1 MRINEC
7 YINNFGKLTDF
18 KISFNDGL
26 NTIKAEN
33 GYGKTTLSVFIKA
46 MFYGLD
52 STKRT
57 KLSENDR
64 KHYLPWN
71 GLSAGGSLSFTTGG
85 KEYRIERRFMPK
97 SQDDTFK
104 LYDVTIG
111 KESTDF
117 TENIGEELF
126 GIDADG
132 FERTIFLSEQNLSG
146 KNENKT
152 VSAKLSDL
160 VGYECDLSV
169 MDDALSLLEK
179 ERKVYYKRGGSGE
192 IGELKEK
199 INSLKIRLGELKR
212 TGVSLEEEK
221 ASYLTIKNELKSLLE
236 EREKLK
242 KAEAENNRMRERF
255 SYEKQYLDM
264 QNNLEK
270 EKDLKLK
277 EELFFKNGVPKRE
290 LLQEFKEK
298 LSESKMLEEASGKEV
313 FSEYDRLADFFK
325 NAPSDE
331 EFERIKKRADI
342 EKEKRKE
349 AEIIT
354 AQIHPS
360 SKFKNIA
367 EAKTEIEALTEE
379 LKTLDTKKGRN
390 LWKPAIA
397 CGILALLSGIGL
409 AFLWLPLLS
418 LSALGIAFII
428 ASYFNFKSCKQN
440 AKKLNGADRVKEI
453 LENKYLLRGVNKE
466 NLLDKLYSLKAEI
479 LIEEKNEKKRCE
491 LIEKANA
498 LIIESDSCKEDVNMF
513 IERFEGLKE
522 CDTGAALDEI
532 FKKRGEFALIKKS
545 REERIAEN
553 EKRNALSLAYKTE
566 ANEFLSR
573 YPTATEKPFDEISEH
588 LIEYNMRSISISRLE
603 NDISEFI
610 KKHGINPENLLCER
624 PSILEEGSFDAINKK
639 ITELEREAALSE
651 RSIASMSEELEA
663 ASEYEAEIDE
673 LTEKKNLYENK
684 LSVIVK
690 TKEYLTEAK
699 DSLTSKYL
707 SGTKRAFDS
716 YVNLISAEEGESFS
730 MDTSFEIM
738 KNESGSY
745 KPMAAYSR
753 GYQDLYA
760 IAARLAIIDSLYDK
774 ELPFIILDDPFAY
787 FDKEKLSK
795 ALSLIK
801 TISLSKQIVY
811 LTCSEERCI

>member
-7 YINNFGKLTDF
+7 YINNFGKLSDF

-71 GLSAGGSLSFTTGG
+71 GLSAGGSLSFSTAG
-85 KEYRIERRFMPK
+85 KEYRIERLFMPK
-97 SQDDTFK
+97 PQDDAFK
-104 LYDVTIG
+104 LYDLTIG

-192 IGELKEK
+192 IGDVKEK
-199 INSLKIRLGELKR
+199 INSLKIRLAELKR

-221 ASYLTIKNELKSLLE
+221 ARYLAIKNELKSLSE

-270 EKDLKLK
+270 EKELKLK

-298 LSESKMLEEASGKEV
+298 LSESKILEEASVKEL

-331 EFERIKKRADI
+331 EFERIKKLAEI

-354 AQIHPS
+354 AQMQPS
-360 SKFKNIA
+360 SKFENIA
-367 EAKTEIEALTEE
+367 ESKTEIEALTEE
-379 LKTLDTKKGRN
+379 LKDLDTKKERN
-390 LWKPAIA
+390 LWKPAIV

-418 LSALGIAFII
+418 LSALGIALII

-440 AKKLNGADRVKEI
+440 AKNLNNADRVKEI

-466 NLLDKLYSLKAEI
+466 NLLEKLYSIKTEI
-479 LIEEKNEKKRCE
+479 LIEEKNEKKRRE
-491 LIEKANA
+491 NTEKAHA
-498 LIIESDSCKEDVNMF
+498 LIIEADSCKEDINMF

-522 CDTGAALDEI
+522 CNTGAALDEI

-545 REERIAEN
+545 RDERISEN

-566 ANEFLSR
+566 AKEFLSR
-573 YPTATEKPFDEISEH
+573 YPTVTEKPFDEITEH

-624 PSILEEGSFDAINKK
+624 PSLLEEGSFDAINKK

-663 ASEYEAEIDE
+663 AFEYETEIEE

-707 SGTKRAFDS
+707 SGTKKAFDS
-716 YVNLISAEEGESFS
+716 YVNIISSEDGDCFS
-730 MDTSFEIM
+730 IDTSFEVM

-760 IAARLAIIDSLYDK
+760 LAARLAIIDSLYDK

-801 TISLSKQIVY
+801 SISLSKQVVY

>member
-152 VSAKLSDL
+152 VSAKLYDL

-270 EKDLKLK
+270 EKYLKLK
-277 EELFFKNGVPKRE
+277 EDLFFKNGVPKRE

-342 EKEKRKE
+342 EK
-349 AEIIT
+349 
-354 AQIHPS
+354 
-360 SKFKNIA
+360 
-367 EAKTEIEALTEE
+367 
-379 LKTLDTKKGRN
+379 
-390 LWKPAIA
+390 
-397 CGILALLSGIGL
+397 
-409 AFLWLPLLS
+409 
-418 LSALGIAFII
+418 
-428 ASYFNFKSCKQN
+428 
-440 AKKLNGADRVKEI
+440 
-453 LENKYLLRGVNKE
+453 
-466 NLLDKLYSLKAEI
+466 
-479 LIEEKNEKKRCE
+479 
-491 LIEKANA
+491 
-498 LIIESDSCKEDVNMF
+498 
-513 IERFEGLKE
+513 
-522 CDTGAALDEI
+522 
-532 FKKRGEFALIKKS
+532 
-545 REERIAEN
+545 
-553 EKRNALSLAYKTE
+553 
-566 ANEFLSR
+566 
-573 YPTATEKPFDEISEH
+573 
-588 LIEYNMRSISISRLE
+588 
-603 NDISEFI
+603 
-610 KKHGINPENLLCER
+610 
-624 PSILEEGSFDAINKK
+624 
-639 ITELEREAALSE
+639 
-651 RSIASMSEELEA
+651 
-663 ASEYEAEIDE
+663 
-673 LTEKKNLYENK
+673 
-684 LSVIVK
+684 
-690 TKEYLTEAK
+690 
-699 DSLTSKYL
+699 
-707 SGTKRAFDS
+707 
-716 YVNLISAEEGESFS
+716 
-730 MDTSFEIM
+730 
-738 KNESGSY
+738 
-745 KPMAAYSR
+745 
-753 GYQDLYA
+753 
-760 IAARLAIIDSLYDK
+760 
-774 ELPFIILDDPFAY
+774 
-787 FDKEKLSK
+787 
-795 ALSLIK
+795 
-801 TISLSKQIVY
+801 
-811 LTCSEERCI
+811 